1 MDKQSKG
8 AKLKKNT
15 SIKADSSDL
24 QWTGF
29 LKFNC
34 QISFRIKPAWRQKFW
49 STPRQNLSC
58 AVCIFS
64 GWNFAPTLI
73 YSFAHLLCKVLL
85 NFKVFEQ
92 IFFDI
97 RRTGRE
103 TVQVS
108 CIALDKAW
116 HQASQASHDL
126 TSSTISSNIFLKNCP
141 LVKELN
147 ILWAYQSWKNQIF
160 HATFF
165 FQTKFYPSRKVRKLR
180 EFEHTNW

>member
-1 MDKQSKG
+1 MTNFKDLFWRWNTNLSWKHIWTVDKQSKG

-15 SIKADSSDL
+15 SIIADSSDL

-85 NFKVFEQ
+85 NLKVFEQ
-92 IFFDI
+92 NLFWHKKDRKRNSSSILHCI
-97 RRTGRE
+97 R
-103 TVQVS
+103 
-108 CIALDKAW
+108 
-116 HQASQASHDL
+116 
-126 TSSTISSNIFLKNCP
+126 
-141 LVKELN
+141 
-147 ILWAYQSWKNQIF
+147 
-160 HATFF
+160 
-165 FQTKFYPSRKVRKLR
+165 
-180 EFEHTNW
+180 